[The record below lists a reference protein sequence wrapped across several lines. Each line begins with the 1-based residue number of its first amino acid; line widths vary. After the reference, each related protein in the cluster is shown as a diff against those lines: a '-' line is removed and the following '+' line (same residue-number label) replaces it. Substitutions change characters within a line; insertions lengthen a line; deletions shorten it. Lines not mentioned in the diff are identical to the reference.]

1 MLPTVVQPKPK
12 PRLATSG
19 SIPDLLS
26 SGSSAPQ
33 GVLSQEAM
41 RNDVASLTLASSPA
55 KPAEVAVVELSPRQ
69 PSYVR
74 FQDRSAPL
82 FLAVELILL
91 PLWPIPPCSD
101 QARHR
106 PKTRTTIS
114 PTLTCCDDANGIA
127 RHASSTCCDDAN
139 GIARHASSSARRRAL
154 HAGSIGCAAGGCPHF
169 SARRSRIGGRRA
181 PFQ

>member
-127 RHASSTCCDDAN
+127 RHASS
-139 GIARHASSSARRRAL
+139 SARRRAL